1 MILISENKNIM
12 HHLATEEYLLRH
24 FDLKEDIL
32 YIWPGSRAFV
42 FGRNQ
47 NPYIEIHPRYIKD
60 LSILSLRRVSGGG
73 TIFQDEG
80 TINFSIITKDYRDK
94 INDYQHFLNPLINLL
109 KSHGLNAY
117 FKPKSH
123 LFVDEYKIS
132 GNAQAFI
139 NNRLM
144 HHGTILFD
152 TNLDVINDALINY
165 HRDAS
170 GHQVLSN
177 KQSVINLKSFLKMTQ
192 EDLSNKLIQQ
202 FTKDLNI
209 SNTPLSHLDV
219 DKINQLVEEK
229 YRTWDWNYAKTP
241 EFKIIINLEGNDLQV
256 GVKNGLIEY
265 VENKKYKRLLG
276 EKIDKYI

>member
-47 NPYIEIHPRYIKD
+47 NPYIEIQPKYLND
-60 LSILSLRRVSGGG
+60 SSILNLRRVSGGG

-80 TINFSIITKDYRDK
+80 TINFSIITKDYKNK
-94 INDYQHFLNPLINLL
+94 INDYQYFLNPLISLL
-109 KSHGLNAY
+109 NSYGLNAY

-123 LFVDEYKIS
+123 LFVDDYKIS

-152 TNLDVINDALINY
+152 TDLGIINDALINY

-177 KQSVINLKSFLKMTQ
+177 KQSVINLKSYLKMTQ
-192 EDLSNKLIQQ
+192 SELIEKLAKQI
-202 FTKDLNI
+202 TKELNI
-209 SNTPLSHLDV
+209 SHTPLSHIDES
-219 DKINQLVEEK
+219 KINQLVEGK
-229 YRTWDWNYAKTP
+229 YKTWDWNYAKTP
-241 EFKIIINLEGNDLQV
+241 EFQISIIFEDKEIQV

-265 VENKKYKRLLG
+265 VKDKKCKKLLG
-276 EKIDKYI
+276 EKIDNYI